1 MALNQSFIRPAA
13 GTSHFLSRRREPL
26 LAVLIVVLILLVG
39 MRAPTF
45 LTLRSMDNL
54 LTDSALTIMLA
65 LTQMLVIVTRGI
77 DLSVASNLALSGMM
91 SALLAMH
98 FPHLPVGLVMACA
111 VAIGLGLGL
120 LNGWLIGYL
129 SLPPIVV
136 TLGSMSVYRG
146 LVFVLSGGAWVSSR
160 NMPAD
165 FISFPLS
172 RLAGVTHLVWLAA
185 LATVVLWFV
194 ARHMRFGR
202 DLYAIGNDPVAA
214 GYVGIATPKRLL
226 WTYGLSGAM
235 AGLCGYLWVARYAVA
250 YTEIAYGFELT
261 VIAACV
267 IGGISIAGGVGN
279 ISGAVLGAL
288 FLAVINNA
296 LPMVQISPFWQS
308 ALTGLV
314 ILSAVVI
321 NARGEK
327 SRNKQILPFHFHAD
341 ARSQS
346 AAASSAALQA
356 DAQADAASIP
366 RVS

>member
-1 MALNQSFIRPAA
+1 MNLKRAPLATLKNLLARP
-13 GTSHFLSRRREPL
+13 REPL
-26 LAVLIVVLILLVG
+26 LAVLIVLLILSVG
-39 MRAPTF
+39 WRAPAF
-45 LTLRSMDNL
+45 LSLRSMDNL
-54 LTDSALTIMLA
+54 LTDSALLIMLA

-91 SALLAMH
+91 AALLALH
-98 FPHLPVGLVMACA
+98 FPQLPLLLVVLAA
-111 VAIGLGLGL
+111 LAIGLTLGL

-129 SLPPIVV
+129 ALPPIVV

-160 NMPAD
+160 NMSAE
-165 FISFPLS
+165 FVSFPLA
-172 RLAGVTHLVWLAA
+172 RLAGLTHLVWLAA
-185 LATVVLWFV
+185 LAVVAFWCL
-194 ARHMRFGR
+194 ARYSRFGR
-202 DLYAIGNDPVAA
+202 DLYAIGNDPLAA
-214 GYVGIATPKRLL
+214 GYVGIATPRRLL
-226 WTYGLSGAM
+226 WTYALSGAM

-296 LPMVQISPFWQS
+296 LPMLQISPFWQS

-314 ILSAVVI
+314 ILGAVLI

-327 SRNKQILPFHFHAD
+327 KRDRQILPLHF
-341 ARSQS
+341 QPQ
-346 AAASSAALQA
+346 AATAAGTH
-356 DAQADAASIP
+356 S
-366 RVS
+366 

>member
-1 MALNQSFIRPAA
+1 MALNQHA
-13 GTSHFLSRRREPL
+13 GRIPGPFLRLASQPREPL
-26 LAVLIVVLILLVG
+26 LAALTVVLILLVG
-39 MRAPTF
+39 VRAPAF
-45 LTLRSMDNL
+45 LTMRSMDNL
-54 LTDSALTIMLA
+54 LTDSALPIMLA

-98 FPHLPVGLVMACA
+98 FPQLPVGLVIA
-111 VAIGLGLGL
+111 VALCIGLMLGL
-120 LNGWLIGYL
+120 INGWLIGYL

-165 FISFPLS
+165 FIAFPLG
-172 RLAGVTHLVWLAA
+172 RLMGLTHLVWLAG
-185 LATVVLWFV
+185 LAIVVLWYV
-194 ARHMRFGR
+194 ARHTRFGR

-214 GYVGIATPKRLL
+214 GYVGIATPRRLF

-267 IGGISIAGGVGN
+267 IGGVSIAGGVGN

-327 SRNKQILPFHFHAD
+327 KRNKQILPLHFHAESKTD
-341 ARSQS
+341 TAHISRTP
-346 AAASSAALQA
+346 A
-356 DAQADAASIP
+356 
-366 RVS
+366 

>member
-1 MALNQSFIRPAA
+1 MPLTSQNPSHGQALW
-13 GTSHFLSRRREPL
+13 RRREPL
-26 LAVLIVVLILLVG
+26 LAALTVALVLLVG
-39 MRAPTF
+39 LRAPSF
-45 LTLRSMDNL
+45 LSWQSMDNL
-54 LTDSALTIMLA
+54 LTDSAVVIMLA
-65 LTQMLVIVTRGI
+65 LTQMLVILTRGI

-91 SALLAMH
+91 SALLAMN
-98 FPHLPVGLVMACA
+98 FPQLPVGLIIVSA
-111 VAIGLGLGL
+111 VCIGLALGL

-129 SLPPIVV
+129 ALPPIVV
-136 TLGSMSVYRG
+136 TLGSMSIFRG

-165 FISFPLS
+165 FIGFPLE
-172 RLAGVTHLVWLAA
+172 RLGGLTHLAWLAA
-185 LATVVLWFV
+185 AAIVALWFL
-194 ARHMRFGR
+194 ARHTRFGR

-214 GYVGIATPKRLL
+214 AYVGIAAPRLL
-226 WTYGLSGAM
+226 FWTYGLSGAM

-279 ISGAVLGAL
+279 VSGAVLGAL
-288 FLAVINNA
+288 FLSVINNA
-296 LPMVQISPFWQS
+296 LPIVRISPFWQS

-327 SRNKQILPFHFHAD
+327 GRHKQILPLHGPGLPASP
-341 ARSQS
+341 ARKP
-346 AAASSAALQA
+346 A
-356 DAQADAASIP
+356 
-366 RVS
+366 